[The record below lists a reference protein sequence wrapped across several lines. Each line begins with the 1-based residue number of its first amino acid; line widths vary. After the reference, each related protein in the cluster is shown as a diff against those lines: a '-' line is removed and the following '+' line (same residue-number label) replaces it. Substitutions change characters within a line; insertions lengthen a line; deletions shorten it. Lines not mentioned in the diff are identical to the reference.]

1 MVTRES
7 TESTMRPP
15 KFSARSEISALK
27 PYNSGLTLDDVAAR
41 AGGRRIAKLA
51 SNENPHGPNEAT
63 KKAMTDAISRP
74 FLYPDPSGRALV
86 EEIAAQTGAEKSR
99 IVLGDGSEDLLNV
112 LARAFLS
119 AGDEVVTLYPSFPL
133 HEDYAIMMGAQVIR
147 IGLTPEFSIDT
158 SALLEAAAR
167 PIRLILI
174 ANPMNPAGLWLTPQ
188 DLDALL
194 QAQHPDTLLCLDEAY
209 VEYAAGPDFASA
221 ATRLAKHNKPL
232 LILRTFSKAY
242 GLAALRIGYGISNSD
257 DVIRAMHLV
266 RTPFNVNGVAL
277 AGALAA
283 MTETR
288 SMDQAVAYTLR
299 ERERMAEKLREMG
312 LRVLPSKGNFLFV
325 DCGQPSTEVADRL
338 IDFGVVVKPWKQ
350 EGYETFIRVSVGLD
364 WENDQFLEAMTRVL

>member
-1 MVTRES
+1 
-7 TESTMRPP
+7 MRPP

-74 FLYPDPSGRALV
+74 FLYPDPSGRTLV

-133 HEDYAIMMGAQVIR
+133 HEDYAIMMGAQVTR

-158 SALLEAAAR
+158 PALLEAAAR
-167 PIRLILI
+167 LIRLILI
-174 ANPMNPAGLWLTPQ
+174 ANPMNPAGLWLTPD

-194 QAQHPDTLLCLDEAY
+194 EAQHPDTLLCLDEAY

-221 ATRLAKHNKPL
+221 ATRLAKHDKPL